1 MSKLT
6 NPRRQAENEAKAT
19 TRMLRVSPQKLNLL
33 AQLIRGKK
41 VATALAD
48 LEFSRKRISV
58 EVKKTLESAIANAEN
73 NHELDV
79 DDLIVAQA
87 WVGKDIVMK
96 RFSPRARGT
105 GRTDREA
112 VRQHHHYRAG
122 SRRRRQGRLE
132 RRFHMGQKIN
142 PIGLRLGVN
151 RTWDSR
157 WFSSKG
163 EYGKLLHEDMK
174 IRETLTKGLKQAA
187 ISKIVIER
195 PHKKARINIH
205 SARPGVVIGKKGADI
220 EKLRKQVAKLTNSEV
235 AINIVEVR
243 KPEIDAT
250 LVAESIAQQ
259 LERRV
264 AFRRAM
270 KRAVQSAMRLGAEGI
285 RINCSGRLGGAEIA
299 RLEWYREGRVP
310 LHTLRADVDY
320 GVATAHTAYGTCG
333 IKVWIFK
340 GEILEHD
347 PMAQDKRLAEADH
360 SSTHRPRR
368 EPREREHA
376 REAV

>member
-1 MSKLT
+1 
-6 NPRRQAENEAKAT
+6 
-19 TRMLRVSPQKLNLL
+19 
-33 AQLIRGKK
+33 
-41 VATALAD
+41 
-48 LEFSRKRISV
+48 
-58 EVKKTLESAIANAEN
+58 
-73 NHELDV
+73 
-79 DDLIVAQA
+79 
-87 WVGKDIVMK
+87 
-96 RFSPRARGT
+96 
-105 GRTDREA
+105 
-112 VRQHHHYRAG
+112 
-122 SRRRRQGRLE
+122 
-132 RRFHMGQKIN
+132 MGQKIN

-157 WFSSKG
+157 WFASKQ

-174 IRETLTKGLKQAA
+174 IRETLMAGLKQAA

-195 PHKKARINIH
+195 PHKKCRVNIY

-220 EKLRKQVAKLTNSEV
+220 DKLRKQIAKLTKSEV
-235 AINIVEVR
+235 ALNIVEIR
-243 KPEIDAT
+243 KPEVDAT
-250 LVAESIAQQ
+250 LVADSIAQQ

-347 PMAQDKRLAEADH
+347 PMAQDKKAHEPDH
-360 SSTHRPRR
+360 TPSARPRR
-368 EPREREHA
+368 EGRDRDRERGDRRGHGRDA
-376 REAV
+376 A